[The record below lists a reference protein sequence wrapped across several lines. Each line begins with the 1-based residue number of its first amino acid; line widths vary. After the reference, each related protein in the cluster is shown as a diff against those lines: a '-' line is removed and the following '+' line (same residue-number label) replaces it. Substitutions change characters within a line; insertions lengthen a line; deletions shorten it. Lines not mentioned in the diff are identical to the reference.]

1 MIIYFL
7 LFSVIFI
14 WLIFISWIIY
24 KTQKHYYNLILQTKK
39 QTIDEILEQ
48 LLSNDK
54 KSSDKIEKLE
64 KGVKEIIEEAKIHF
78 QKIGLVRFN
87 PFERTGG
94 EQSFVIALLNNHN
107 SGLVINFIYTREG
120 LRTYIKK
127 VKEGKG
133 ERYNLS
139 KEEQEA
145 VNKSSYY

>member
-14 WLIFISWIIY
+14 WLLFISWILY
-24 KTQKHYYNLILQTKK
+24 KTQRHYHNLILRTKK

-48 LLSNDK
+48 LLLNDK
-54 KSSDKIEKLE
+54 KFSDEIEKLV
-64 KGVKEIIEEAKIHF
+64 KDVKETIEQSKIHF

-87 PFERTGG
+87 PFERIGG

-127 VKEGKG
+127 VKGGKG
-133 ERYNLS
+133 EKYDLS
-139 KEEQEA
+139 DEEQEA